1 MLSLN
6 ETVVC
11 MIGDFHI
18 HSKYSSDSVMEPR
31 KILKIA
37 KSKEFDTIA
46 ITDHNTIRGALE
58 AKKFENDIGIQV
70 IIGSEIRTDIGDII
84 GLKLER
90 EVESRSWDM
99 VISEIKDQG
108 GIVILPHP
116 YRGHTMVSEVAKKVD
131 LIEVWN
137 ARCHPEQNNKA
148 LELATSLRC
157 GTIMGSDAHLYSEL
171 GNVRV
176 RSNPMTLA
184 TEEVLGREY
193 AISREIRWSQVVGH
207 IRKGDIVNLL
217 SLGGKYIWKKIT
229 C

>member
-1 MLSLN
+1 
-6 ETVVC
+6 V
-11 MIGDFHI
+11 IGDFHI
-18 HSKYSSDSVMEPR
+18 HSKYSFDSVMEPR

-37 KSKEFDTIA
+37 KSKGFDTVA

-58 AKKFENDIGIQV
+58 ARKFANDIGIQV
-70 IIGSEIRTDIGDII
+70 ILGSEIKTDIGDII

-108 GIVILPHP
+108 GIVVLPHP
-116 YRGHTMVSEVAKKVD
+116 YRDHVMVNEVAKKVD
-131 LIEVWN
+131 LIEIWN
-137 ARCHPEQNNKA
+137 ARCHPEQNQKA
-148 LELATSLRC
+148 LDLVTSLNHAA
-157 GTIMGSDAHLYSEL
+157 IMGSDAHLYSEL

-176 RSNPMTLA
+176 QSNPMTLE
-184 TEEVLGREY
+184 TEEILERKY
-193 AISREIRWSQVVGH
+193 AVSREIRWSQVVGH